1 MILTMRKTHVNTN
14 PRAATP
20 PKKQRISN
28 HLAEHRKWLAMAMA
42 IAKRPVSKGGSPH
55 PTVKV
60 GAVIIDAKGRK
71 IAESSNRFA
80 HGVDRRR
87 PERYQDN
94 NRSLWMNCAEQLAML
109 EAARNGHALKG
120 ARLYLTLEP
129 CTICA
134 GLIVESGIREVLVP
148 LDAHRNYAKLKSK
161 WKPSIE
167 AGMVKMAEAG
177 VRFTTV
183 DMDAK

>member
-1 MILTMRKTHVNTN
+1 MRKTLPKSNRRDKKTLQK
-14 PRAATP
+14 PRV
-20 PKKQRISN
+20 RN
-28 HLAEHRKWLAMAMA
+28 HLAEHRKWLELAMA

-60 GAVIIDAKGRK
+60 GSVIVDAKGRK

-109 EAARNGHALKG
+109 QAARNGHALKG

-167 AGMVKMAEAG
+167 AGLIKMAEAG

-183 DMDAK
+183 DMGNAD